1 MTLSVRIKDFK
12 ITEKPWGKE
21 FLVEHNEKYT
31 LKDIRMV
38 AGTRSS
44 LQSHNQKLETIVI
57 MSGEIELETR
67 NDFTGPSTFE
77 VYGPGSAYTIPTGK
91 LHRVR
96 VIKDCQ
102 LIEVSTPEL
111 NDIVRYQDDFGRT

>member
-1 MTLSVRIKDFK
+1 
-12 ITEKPWGKE
+12 
-21 FLVEHNEKYT
+21 
-31 LKDIRMV
+31 MV

-44 LQSHNQKLETIVI
+44 LQSHNFKLETILV

-67 NDFTGPSTFE
+67 DSE
-77 VYGPGSAYTIPTGK
+77 QSQSKLEIYGPGEAYTIPAGL

-111 NDIVRYQDDFGRT
+111 DDIVRHQDDFGRT